1 MLERVFVGERGE
13 FLKAE
18 TVERKEMFSG
28 MFARPHFVFHS
39 YPLGCCDYV
48 TIYPCFV
55 LHTKFFLKWS
65 NSFFNSPLDV

>member
-28 MFARPHFVFHS
+28 MFARPHFVCHS

-48 TIYPCFV
+48 TIYP
-55 LHTKFFLKWS
+55 
-65 NSFFNSPLDV
+65 